1 MECIS
6 RLAASMTAPPQ
17 RQVITRVTITASHP
31 LPDRIKAGHHLTSEE
46 AVWSKWRGLRFNKLV
61 SPATEQGCGTG

>member
-1 MECIS
+1 M
-6 RLAASMTAPPQ
+6 
-17 RQVITRVTITASHP
+17 TITASHP
-31 LPDRIKAGHHLTSEE
+31 LPDRIKADHHLTSEE

>member
-6 RLAASMTAPPQ
+6 WWVAFLTAPPQ
-17 RQVITRVTITASHP
+17 RQVITRMTITASHP
-31 LPDRIKAGHHLTSEE
+31 LPDRIKADHHLTSEE
-46 AVWSKWRGLRFNKLV
+46 AVWSKWRGLRFSKLV

>member
-1 MECIS
+1 M
-6 RLAASMTAPPQ
+6 
-17 RQVITRVTITASHP
+17 TITASHP
-31 LPDRIKAGHHLTSEE
+31 LPDRIKADRYLTSEE